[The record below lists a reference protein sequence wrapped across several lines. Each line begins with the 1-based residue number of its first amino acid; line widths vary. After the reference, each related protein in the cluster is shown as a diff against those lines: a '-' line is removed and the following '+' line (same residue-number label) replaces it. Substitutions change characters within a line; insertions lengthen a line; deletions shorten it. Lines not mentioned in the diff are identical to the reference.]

1 MVLMD
6 AALTLVTVLGTKPRT
21 LEYRLSGRTH
31 QARSAGAAL
40 SQLLSP
46 APSRVIAACTSEAE
60 TESLPILR
68 AELSGV
74 SPELLRVPRISDRE
88 EACQVIE
95 ALASPFDDAETVIV
109 DITNGPRDLAVL
121 AFAAAALASAMGRV
135 SVGGV
140 YYAWVAEGAADFV
153 DLGSLLT
160 VLDLSHAARSFAET
174 GSAEALAHVLSNV
187 AGQSKAANALVRAL
201 CAFSTAR
208 LAGLP
213 LEQGKRATELLAR
226 ERSFR
231 LELRRSGVPLA
242 DRIAKMVSGS
252 VDSVRLDVS
261 GDNWKRSVRLDWRE
275 LERQRHPVDER
286 IRVGAWSTALLMM
299 EEWVI
304 SWAIWRRG
312 EGADWLHEAAR
323 EQARNSLH
331 ALRKIGDDDP
341 ARLTPE
347 QERLGDF
354 WNQLT
359 SARNA
364 FAHAGM
370 RYQEVDPSSG
380 QLRGSL
386 DTIREVW
393 RWLGENP
400 DVSLTFGG
408 SRPLMVSPL
417 GRLPGALFT
426 AISKKPGIDT
436 CLVVCSAVSRPSL
449 DGIAARVSRPPTF
462 VPLLL
467 EDPLAGAREVQRIVQ
482 EATPHLLDASEVHVH
497 LTGGSTLMGYACER
511 IADQARRYGRP
522 VRYFLTL
529 DRRDRAEQEREPF
542 VEGELVDLPDGWEGN
557 P

>member
-1 MVLMD
+1 MD
-6 AALTLVTVLGTKPRT
+6 RAPTLVTVLGTNPKT
-21 LEYRLSGRTH
+21 VEYRYRGQTS
-31 QARSAGAAL
+31 QARLAAAAL
-40 SQLLSP
+40 AQVLSP
-46 APSRVIAACTSEAE
+46 VPRGVIAVCTPEAE
-60 TESLPILR
+60 RESLPILQ
-68 AELSGV
+68 AEV
-74 SPELLRVPRISDRE
+74 SPVPVELRRVPRISSRE
-88 EACQVIE
+88 EARRVIE
-95 ALASPFDDAETVIV
+95 DLASSFEDAESVIV

-121 AFAAAALASAMGRV
+121 AFATAALVSAMGRV
-135 SVGGV
+135 SVAGV
-140 YYAWVAEGAADFV
+140 YYAWVADGAADFV

-174 GSAEALAHVLSNV
+174 GSAEALAHVLANV
-187 AGQSKAANALVRAL
+187 AGRSKAANALVRAL
-201 CAFSTAR
+201 RAFSTAR

-242 DRIAKMVSGS
+242 DRIVEMVLSS

-261 GDNWKRSVRLDWRE
+261 GDNWKRWVRLDWRE
-275 LERQRHPVDER
+275 LERQRHAIDER
-286 IRVGAWSTALLMM
+286 IRFGAWNTALVMM
-299 EEWVI
+299 EEWLI
-304 SWAIWRRG
+304 SWLMWRRRG
-312 EGADWLHEAAR
+312 EHVGWLEKAAR
-323 EQARNSLH
+323 IDASHALH
-331 ALRKIGDDDP
+331 ALHKIGRDYP
-341 ARLTPE
+341 TRLTPE
-347 QERLGDF
+347 QKRLGDF
-354 WNQLT
+354 WDRLA

-370 RYQEVDPSSG
+370 RHEEEDPSRG
-380 QLRGSL
+380 QLRHKL
-386 DTIREVW
+386 DAIREDW
-393 RWLGENP
+393 RWLGQDP
-400 DVSLTFGG
+400 DVSLTIRG
-408 SRPLMVSPL
+408 STPLMVSPL
-417 GRLPGALFT
+417 GRLPGALYT
-426 AISKKPGIDT
+426 AITKRPDTET
-436 CLVVCSAVSRPSL
+436 CLVVCSAESYPLL

-467 EDPLAGAREVQRIVQ
+467 EDPLAGSREVQRIVQ
-482 EATPHLLDASEVHVH
+482 EARPHLLDASEVHVH

>member
-46 APSRVIAACTSEAE
+46 APSRVVAVCTSEAE
-60 TESLPILR
+60 RESLPTLQAEMSPVPVELR
-68 AELSGV
+68 
-74 SPELLRVPRISDRE
+74 RVPRISSPE
-88 EACQVIE
+88 EARRVIE
-95 ALASPFDDAETVIV
+95 DLASSFDDAETVIV

-135 SVGGV
+135 SVAGV
-140 YYAWVAEGAADFV
+140 YYAWVADGAADLV

-174 GSAEALAHVLSNV
+174 GSAEALAHVLANV
-187 AGQSKAANALVRAL
+187 AGRSKAANALVRAL
-201 CAFSTAR
+201 RAFSTAR

-242 DRIAKMVSGS
+242 DRIVEMVLSS
-252 VDSVRLDVS
+252 MDSVRLDVS

-275 LERQRHPVDER
+275 LKRQRHPVDER

-304 SWAIWRRG
+304 SWAVWRRG
-312 EGADWLHEAAR
+312 EGADWLDEAAR
-323 EQARNSLH
+323 KQASNSLH

-354 WNQLT
+354 WYQLT
-359 SARNA
+359 NARNA

-380 QLRGSL
+380 QLRGWL

-408 SRPLMVSPL
+408 SRLMVSPL
-417 GRLPGALFT
+417 GRLPGALYT
-426 AISKKPGIDT
+426 AITKRPDTET
-436 CLVVCSAVSRPSL
+436 CLVVCSAESYPLL

-467 EDPLAGAREVQRIVQ
+467 EDPLAGSREVQRIVQ
-482 EATPHLLDASEVHVH
+482 EARPHLLDASEVHVH
-497 LTGGSTLMGYACER
+497 LTGGSTLMGYACEC